1 MLSGSNGG
9 KGGKPLRGMIF
20 NVVMA
25 VAPSAHAIGCGAL
38 VGAVSSALVGM
49 AVF

>member
-1 MLSGSNGG
+1 
-9 KGGKPLRGMIF
+9 MIF

-25 VAPSAHAIGCGAL
+25 VAPSAAIGFGAL

>member
-1 MLSGSNGG
+1 LLSGSNGG

-25 VAPSAHAIGCGAL
+25 VAPSAAIGCEAL